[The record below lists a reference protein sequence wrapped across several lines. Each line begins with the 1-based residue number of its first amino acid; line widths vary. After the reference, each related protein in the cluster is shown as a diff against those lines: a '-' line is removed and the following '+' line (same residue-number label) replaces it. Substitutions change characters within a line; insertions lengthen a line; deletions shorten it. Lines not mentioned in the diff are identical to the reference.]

1 MRQEEKIAIQELL
14 MGVSHAYFV
23 KIYHQLKQIGIHPG
37 QLPII
42 KLLDFHDG
50 LSQKEIAGKLFLSA
64 PTVTMSIRRMEK
76 ANMVSRRQDEK
87 DQRISRIYLTEE
99 GRASAAKI
107 AALQEENEKML
118 RRGFSEAEIY
128 LFKRFCEQIKENIKE
143 LERGYKLDV

>member
-1 MRQEEKIAIQELL
+1 MRQEEKIEIQELL

-128 LFKRFCEQIKENIKE
+128 LFMRFCEQIKENIKE

>member
-1 MRQEEKIAIQELL
+1 MRQEEKIEIQELL

-107 AALQEENEKML
+107 AALQEENEKCCVEVLVRL
-118 RRGFSEAEIY
+118 RFICLSVSVSR
-128 LFKRFCEQIKENIKE
+128 
-143 LERGYKLDV
+143 

>member
-1 MRQEEKIAIQELL
+1 MRQEEKIEIQELL

-64 PTVTMSIRRMEK
+64 PTVTMSIRREGQYGQPK
-76 ANMVSRRQDEK
+76 A
-87 DQRISRIYLTEE
+87 
-99 GRASAAKI
+99 G
-107 AALQEENEKML
+107 
-118 RRGFSEAEIY
+118 
-128 LFKRFCEQIKENIKE
+128 
-143 LERGYKLDV
+143 

>member
-1 MRQEEKIAIQELL
+1 

-23 KIYHQLKQIGIHPG
+23 KVYHQLKQIGIHPG

-50 LSQKEIAGKLFLSA
+50 LSQKEIAEKLFLSA

-76 ANMVSRRQDEK
+76 ANMVSRKQDEK

-107 AALQEENEKML
+107 AALQKENEKML
-118 RRGFSEAEIY
+118 RQGFSEAEIY
-128 LFKRFCEQIKENIKE
+128 LFKRFCEQIKGNINK

>member
-1 MRQEEKIAIQELL
+1 MRQEEKIEIQELL

-64 PTVTMSIRRMEK
+64 PTVTSGGWRRPIWS
-76 ANMVSRRQDEK
+76 A
-87 DQRISRIYLTEE
+87 E
-99 GRASAAKI
+99 GRMRKI
-107 AALQEENEKML
+107 RELV
-118 RRGFSEAEIY
+118 GFI
-128 LFKRFCEQIKENIKE
+128 
-143 LERGYKLDV
+143 

>member
-1 MRQEEKIAIQELL
+1 MRQEEKIEIQELL

-128 LFKRFCEQIKENIKE
+128 KRFCEQIKENIKE